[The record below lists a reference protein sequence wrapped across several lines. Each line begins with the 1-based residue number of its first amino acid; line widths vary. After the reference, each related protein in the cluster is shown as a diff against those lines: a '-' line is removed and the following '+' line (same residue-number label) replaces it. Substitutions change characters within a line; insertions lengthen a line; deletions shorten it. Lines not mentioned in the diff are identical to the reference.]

1 MELALS
7 LTEGYK
13 INFYV
18 VHNRHE
24 PRKLLVS
31 FMAPTYIV
39 QLLTL

>member
-1 MELALS
+1 METALVF
-7 LTEGYK
+7 TEGYK

-18 VHNRHE
+18 VHNSHE

-39 QLLTL
+39 TF